1 MKIAY
6 ISSYAYSDLDIS
18 MMEKAQQLLDIDYY
32 ILLGHSRAAAAL
44 DLRDT
49 RLNKM
54 LTCAKEIDYFRKFE
68 EFMNLNRV
76 FVFENAGNL
85 LKTLWI
91 NYKFYRIIKEKKYD
105 IIHITTEPSYRNP
118 FIYLLR
124 RRLLLTVHDP
134 IRHSNNHNKTE
145 EFNRRL
151 AHRYISNQ
159 ILLNENQKNEFVRL
173 YHVPKRTRIYTSFLS
188 SYNYLTAYVKKGQ
201 QRLSGSVQPYILFFG
216 AISSYKG
223 LEYLFEAMQK
233 VHETDP
239 SLTLIAAGKGNYY
252 FDISMYQK
260 LDYIKIINRFIP
272 DDELAAMIAGSRFVV
287 LPYVDATQSGV
298 VMSAY
303 AFDKPCIATNVGGLP
318 EMVVDKEYGMIVP
331 PRDANKLAEAII
343 ELNNDN
349 EKLDRFSK
357 NIRNAYRNGDKS
369 WFSAVNG
376 LKRIY
381 EQIIQK

>member
-44 DLRDT
+44 DLRDI
-49 RLNKM
+49 RLKNM
-54 LTCAKEIDYFRKFE
+54 LTCASEIDYFRRFE
-68 EFMNLNRV
+68 NIMNLNRV

-85 LKTLWI
+85 IKTIWT
-91 NYKFYRIIKEKKYD
+91 NYKFYRFIRKKKYD

-118 FIYLLR
+118 FIYILR

-134 IRHSNNHNKTE
+134 IRHSNNHNRIE
-145 EFNRRL
+145 EFNRKL
-151 AHRYISNQ
+151 AHRYIPNQ
-159 ILLNENQKNEFVRL
+159 ILLNENQKSEFVRL
-173 YHVPKRTRIYTSFLS
+173 YHVPQRTRIYTSFLS
-188 SYNYLTAYVKKGQ
+188 SYNYLTAYVRNGKQ
-201 QRLSGSVQPYILFFG
+201 QPLDGIKPYILFFG

-239 SLTLIAAGKGNYY
+239 SLTLVAAGKGNYY
-252 FDISMYQK
+252 FDINLYQK

-272 DDELAAMIAGSRFVV
+272 DDELAVMISGSQFVV

-318 EMVVDKEYGMIVP
+318 EMVVDEEYGMIVP

-343 ELNNDN
+343 ELNNNN
-349 EKLDRFSK
+349 EKLDRFSR

-369 WFSAVNG
+369 WLSAVNG

-381 EQIIQK
+381 EQIMQK